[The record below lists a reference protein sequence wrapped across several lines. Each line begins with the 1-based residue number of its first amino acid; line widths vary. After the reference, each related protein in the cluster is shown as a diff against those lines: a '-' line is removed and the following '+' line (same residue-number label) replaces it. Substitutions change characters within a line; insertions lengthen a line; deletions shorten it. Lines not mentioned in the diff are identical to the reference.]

1 MKYVFGAAALACAVM
16 AGPAIAQDYPSRP
29 ITMIVPYTP
38 GGATD
43 IIGRVIAEGLR
54 GQLGQSVIVEN
65 VAGAGGS
72 VGALQASRTQP
83 DGYTILMGALTSHSI
98 NMNLTPPPGFD
109 LTTDFETAGLAGFV
123 PLALV
128 TRPGFEADD
137 VAGLIEMAKAA
148 PGELTYAS
156 SGAGSPQHLGMEMLK
171 DMAGLDIVHVPY
183 QGSSPA
189 VTDLMGGHVDVMI
202 DTVPSILPSVSG
214 GGLRVLGVATQEPS
228 PFLEGVPT
236 IASGGVEGF
245 EVVSWFG
252 VLLPKGTPDAV
263 ADRLNTAI
271 NAVLTDDEVL
281 AALNRQGVV
290 PAPGSRADQAGRM
303 QAEIEKWRG
312 VIAAAGPME

>member
-1 MKYVFGAAALACAVM
+1 MYKR
-16 AGPAIAQDYPSRP
+16 Q
-29 ITMIVPYTP
+29 
-38 GGATD
+38 
-43 IIGRVIAEGLR
+43 
-54 GQLGQSVIVEN
+54 
-65 VAGAGGS
+65 
-72 VGALQASRTQP
+72 
-83 DGYTILMGALTSHSI
+83 
-98 NMNLTPPPGFD
+98 
-109 LTTDFETAGLAGFV
+109 
-123 PLALV
+123 
-128 TRPGFEADD
+128 

-252 VLLPKGTPDAV
+252 ALLPKGTPDAV

>member
-1 MKYVFGAAALACAVM
+1 MYKR
-16 AGPAIAQDYPSRP
+16 Q
-29 ITMIVPYTP
+29 
-38 GGATD
+38 
-43 IIGRVIAEGLR
+43 
-54 GQLGQSVIVEN
+54 
-65 VAGAGGS
+65 
-72 VGALQASRTQP
+72 
-83 DGYTILMGALTSHSI
+83 
-98 NMNLTPPPGFD
+98 
-109 LTTDFETAGLAGFV
+109 
-123 PLALV
+123 
-128 TRPGFEADD
+128 
-137 VAGLIEMAKAA
+137 
-148 PGELTYAS
+148 
-156 SGAGSPQHLGMEMLK
+156 
-171 DMAGLDIVHVPY
+171 
-183 QGSSPA
+183 
-189 VTDLMGGHVDVMI
+189 
-202 DTVPSILPSVSG
+202 
-214 GGLRVLGVATQEPS
+214 PS